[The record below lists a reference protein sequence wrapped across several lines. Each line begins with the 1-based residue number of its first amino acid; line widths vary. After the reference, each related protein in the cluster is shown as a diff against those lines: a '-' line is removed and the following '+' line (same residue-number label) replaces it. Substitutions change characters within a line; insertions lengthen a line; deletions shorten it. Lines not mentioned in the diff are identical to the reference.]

1 MSDIANILVG
11 VAKLYI
17 GPEGETEPDITGGSI
32 TWAGSW
38 KEFGFSEDGVAVEY
52 TPEFFDAVIDQA
64 LTPVKRVLTAESL
77 IVRVG
82 LAEADLDRLALAIAG
97 AAFSQISAGSGQS
110 GQDVVK
116 IGGGAAVIK
125 KLGFEGKSPEGGFRV
140 MFVHRVNSI
149 EAVAQSYKK
158 GEKTIFPVAFA
169 ALADLSKAAG
179 EQLCQIND
187 WTEAAT

>member
-11 VAKLYI
+11 VAKLYVA
-17 GPEGETEPDITGGSI
+17 PEGEAEPDITGDSI
-32 TWAGSW
+32 TWGGNWA
-38 KEFGFSEDGVAVEY
+38 ELGFSEDGVAAEY

-77 IVRVG
+77 ILRIG
-82 LAEADLDRLALAIAG
+82 LAEADLDRLSIAISG
-97 AAFSQISAGSGQS
+97 AAFSTIAQGSGQS
-110 GQDVVK
+110 AQDVIK
-116 IGGGAAVIK
+116 IGGGAAVVK

-169 ALADLSKAAG
+169 ALADLAKAAG

-187 WTEAAT
+187 WTQAAI